1 MSFGKLFVTL
11 RAKTTDMEE
20 NIMFK
25 LADKTN
31 RLIQDSIG
39 LNKKQQR
46 FTALIDQKDRRSA
59 RFTLKSTRDLIIPR
73 GSVYLGTGRVLEI
86 LTVRRGLKKM

>member
-1 MSFGKLFVTL
+1 
-11 RAKTTDMEE
+11 
-20 NIMFK
+20 MFK

>member
-1 MSFGKLFVTL
+1 
-11 RAKTTDMEE
+11 
-20 NIMFK
+20 MFK

-46 FTALIDQKDRRSA
+46 FTALIDRKDRRSA
-59 RFTLKSTRDLIIPR
+59 RFSLKSTRDLIIPR

>member
-1 MSFGKLFVTL
+1 
-11 RAKTTDMEE
+11 MEE